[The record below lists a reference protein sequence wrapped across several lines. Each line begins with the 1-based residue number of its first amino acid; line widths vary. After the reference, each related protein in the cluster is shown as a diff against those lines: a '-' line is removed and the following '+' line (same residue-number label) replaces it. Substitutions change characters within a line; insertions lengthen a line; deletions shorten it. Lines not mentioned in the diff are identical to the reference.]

1 MALPRHGM
9 TRWLILVLGISLLGN
24 AGLVSLLVLRRERPQ
39 SSRPAA
45 EAGGRVTDSV
55 ALPGRKKALSRVVTE
70 GLPPGYRMII
80 RGLPGSISSICFAP
94 DNSRLGVVTSL
105 GSLVVWNLHSK
116 EIETEIALSGF
127 APESEPIRWLAFS
140 PSSDGIAYVV
150 NDERGDQR
158 SIGIHILELA
168 TGRMTTLRDDQAAQG
183 LFRCMGL
190 AFSPDGRTLA
200 AGCTRGVALFDV
212 VNGNIRATLRPDRRF
227 YFKNLNYSADGAR
240 LWCMT
245 LPAGLTGFDTRTGQ
259 IVADSKTK
267 SPQFSARGRIVL
279 SPDGRRIA
287 LGSQE
292 NQVTLWDARTGQ
304 EVVSIKEGVPSGW
317 MDRTC
322 WVGYTSD
329 GRALLT
335 ASPDDVSSP
344 VFLRRRDGMDG
355 KLINKVAIV
364 QPGDGYPSVYPGG
377 FSPDGRLLA
386 LVGLEDGTRVVPE
399 PDMGSISFQEG
410 VFAIY
415 DTSPVLAEPAVPLT
429 SGG

>member
-1 MALPRHGM
+1 MAPLRPR
-9 TRWLILVLGISLLGN
+9 TARWVILLLGLSLLLN
-24 AGLVSLLVLRRERPQ
+24 AGLVSLLVLRRQRPQ
-39 SSRPAA
+39 APLPAA
-45 EAGGRVTDSV
+45 EAGGRATDSI
-55 ALPGRKKALSRVVTE
+55 APPGRKKAPSRVVTE
-70 GLPPGYRMII
+70 GLPPGYKMIV

-94 DNSRLGVVTSL
+94 DNSRLGVVTEL
-105 GSLVVWNLHSK
+105 GSLAVWNLDSQ

-127 APESEPIRWLAFS
+127 APESGPIRCLAFS
-140 PSSDGIAYVV
+140 PSSDRIAYVV

-158 SIGIHILELA
+158 SFGIHILELGS
-168 TGRMTTLRDDQAAQG
+168 GRMKTLRDDQAAQG
-183 LFRCMGL
+183 LLYCMSL
-190 AFSPDGRTLA
+190 AFSPDGRTIA

-212 VNGNIRATLRPDRRF
+212 ATGNIWAALRPDKRV

-245 LPAGLTGFDTRTGQ
+245 LPSMTCFDTRTDR
-259 IVADSKTK
+259 ILADWKPQ
-267 SPQFSARGRIVL
+267 SPQSTGNRIAVL
-279 SPDGRRIA
+279 SPDCGRIA
-287 LGSQE
+287 QGSQE
-292 NQVTLWDARTGQ
+292 NLVTLWDAGTGQ
-304 EVVSIKEGVPSGW
+304 EVASIKEGVGSGW

-329 GRALLT
+329 GKALLT
-335 ASPDDVSSP
+335 ASPDSVSSP
-344 VFLRRRDGMDG
+344 VFLRRRDPMDG

-386 LVGLEDGTRVVPE
+386 LVGLKDGTRVVPE

-410 VFAIY
+410 VVAIY